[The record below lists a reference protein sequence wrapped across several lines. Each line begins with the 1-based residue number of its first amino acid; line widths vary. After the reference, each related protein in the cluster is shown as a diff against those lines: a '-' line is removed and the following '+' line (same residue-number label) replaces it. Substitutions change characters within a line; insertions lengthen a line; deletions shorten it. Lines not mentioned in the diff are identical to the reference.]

1 MLFSYFYIE
10 YYRNNDSKQF
20 ANKIVTTKKIVKRGR
35 PRGFDIDR
43 AIATALDLFH
53 RRGYDGVGVAELS
66 KSIGITAP
74 SLYSAFGNKRS
85 LFERVLKHYI
95 KANGGWLPAALE
107 QPGSLEEVMT
117 HFFVRAAEVYTDDPD
132 RCGCLVMDSTRN
144 CGDDEAKALTA
155 GFQQATRQVIC
166 DRIAMTEP
174 TLSTEAVTALS
185 DYAMTVL
192 VGLSGR
198 ARDGLSRSALCEVA
212 NIAAAGLSQRLLQY
226 RQESIEKR
234 KREA

>member
-1 MLFSYFYIE
+1 M
-10 YYRNNDSKQF
+10 
-20 ANKIVTTKKIVKRGR
+20 TTKKIVKRGR

-132 RCGCLVMDSTRN
+132 RCGCLVMDSTRI

-155 GFQQATRQVIC
+155 GFQQATRQTI
-166 DRIAMTEP
+166 RARTATAEP
-174 TLSTEAVTALS
+174 TLSTESTATLADS
-185 DYAMTVL
+185 VMTRM

-198 ARDGLSRSALCEVA
+198 ARDGVSRSALTDIA
-212 NIAAAGLSQRLLQY
+212 DIAAAGFSQRLAQY
-226 RQESIEKR
+226 RQENIAKR
-234 KREA
+234 KKK